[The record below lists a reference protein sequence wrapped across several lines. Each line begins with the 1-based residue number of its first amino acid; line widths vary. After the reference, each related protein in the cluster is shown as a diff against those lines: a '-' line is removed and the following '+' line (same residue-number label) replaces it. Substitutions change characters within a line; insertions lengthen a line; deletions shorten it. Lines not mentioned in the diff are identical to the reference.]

1 VFIYVTNLTLKLFLI
16 FTYMFTLS
24 SAPYFVF
31 VDLTAV
37 WYHLL
42 SASETSLTLL
52 IRQVC
57 QQQVLSFLKILGVSS
72 GSF

>member
-1 VFIYVTNLTLKLFLI
+1 
-16 FTYMFTLS
+16 MFTLS